1 MKNKIKRFFKA
12 ILALYLGVGVFI
24 IIMYLYN
31 TGASTRTLIYY
42 LALMI
47 FNLWSVSALYKSG
60 FFRD

>member
-1 MKNKIKRFFKA
+1 MKNKIKKFFKA

-42 LALMI
+42 LAMMI
-47 FNLWSVSALYKSG
+47 LNLWSVSALYKSG